1 MFASSASS
9 LSNRR
14 TASRA
19 KAAKRAREAR
29 QTQLLFDVPRNYRCL
44 RVVGKGAYGIV
55 CEALNKNAKSD
66 AKKRVAIKKIKEAL
80 FHPLDAKLVLRELKI
95 SRLLGVHPN
104 VLDIEHIVK
113 PHSKRL
119 MDTIYIVSQFMDTDL
134 YRLCQSRVELSNK
147 HLQYLTYQILCGL
160 NFMHSAN
167 ILHRDMKTANLL
179 VDRHFNLKI
188 CDFGLAR
195 FARPGERVRDGVDD
209 EEEEEQ
215 RGRGDAFLP
224 GGTKGGPP
232 LTELVVTLWYRAP
245 ELVANSH
252 YDSSIDLWA
261 TGCIIAEMLLRRP
274 IFPGRDHLHQLQLIT
289 DVMGTPSESDIRSIG
304 GTYAR
309 RVLRSLPHRSPR
321 SLSRIFP
328 RADPGA
334 VDLVQRMLYFDS
346 SKRLT
351 AAEALRHDWLQP
363 MHDEIAD
370 MVIEKPLEQEFAF
383 DKLQEP
389 TVTGMRSEIYDEIMK
404 LSSGTGNRFK
414 SVGARELATPS
425 KVLHYGDEA
434 GKSDANRF
442 AESDA
447 HEGQPASRPD
457 GSRGE
462 NASSPSAASSALDS
476 ALIQSVAAATQS
488 SEELLQ
494 NIQLNRMKKRLAA
507 ASAALDAV
515 LATDDSTGENEVAPV
530 LLRED
535 VERPVKQG
543 WVKSSSSKSF
553 DKTPSIIDADKSTI
567 RSSGSVSSL
576 RESSK
581 LSPSTRRPSSRLSA
595 SFSDNNIRSS
605 AKSSRD
611 ALRTSPSTA
620 TKENRPN
627 LSRKVAGNF
636 NGEGRPL
643 YMHASRNSHAAPP
656 PPAAKAAPVKITGDV
671 LIRRKK
677 KATVPKPFNFSS
689 RRNKFGTPKH
699 IRAQREA
706 KARRAAREANRL
718 QSGTR
723 RTKYF

>member
-1 MFASSASS
+1 LTRSSSAAAERRKKSGTVLSPKQAERKDTHASRPASARQEEENAGRRNNVASSSPFSASKATAKEDE
-9 LSNRR
+9 RR
-14 TASRA
+14 REKLQRVVEA
-19 KAAKRAREAR
+19 KVAETEEKSEPQSSPSPSPSPARRREEKSEEAR
-29 QTQLLFDVPRNYRCL
+29 PE
-44 RVVGKGAYGIV
+44 KGG
-55 CEALNKNAKSD
+55 
-66 AKKRVAIKKIKEAL
+66 
-80 FHPLDAKLVLRELKI
+80 
-95 SRLLGVHPN
+95 G
-104 VLDIEHIVK
+104 
-113 PHSKRL
+113 
-119 MDTIYIVSQFMDTDL
+119 
-134 YRLCQSRVELSNK
+134 
-147 HLQYLTYQILCGL
+147 G
-160 NFMHSAN
+160 
-167 ILHRDMKTANLL
+167 
-179 VDRHFNLKI
+179 
-188 CDFGLAR
+188 G
-195 FARPGERVRDGVDD
+195 GGGG
-209 EEEEEQ
+209 EEEEEE
-215 RGRGDAFLP
+215 
-224 GGTKGGPP
+224 K
-232 LTELVVTLWYRAP
+232 VK
-245 ELVANSH
+245 N
-252 YDSSIDLWA
+252 
-261 TGCIIAEMLLRRP
+261 
-274 IFPGRDHLHQLQLIT
+274 GRDAPAPPA
-289 DVMGTPSESDIRSIG
+289 VMTVGAKAPAIAFTGRHHGTEAQARSTARASPGSHTKPSQ
-304 GTYAR
+304 
-309 RVLRSLPHRSPR
+309 HR
-321 SLSRIFP
+321 
-328 RADPGA
+328 
-334 VDLVQRMLYFDS
+334 
-346 SKRLT
+346 
-351 AAEALRHDWLQP
+351 
-363 MHDEIAD
+363 
-370 MVIEKPLEQEFAF
+370 
-383 DKLQEP
+383 
-389 TVTGMRSEIYDEIMK
+389 

-414 SVGARELATPS
+414 SLGARELATPS

-643 YMHASRNSHAAPP
+643 SMHASRNSHAAPP